1 MEAIIQTGG
10 KQLRI
15 TPGDIVEV
23 EKLDAAEGDVVTL
36 DQVIYAKDGDTIV
49 VGKPV
54 VENAAVKAKVLA
66 QGRGKKVIVFK
77 LKRRKNYRR
86 KNGHRQSF
94 TRLKIEEITLQ

>member
-15 TPGDIVEV
+15 SPGDIVEV
-23 EKLDAAEGDVVTL
+23 EKLDAAEGDIITL
-36 DQVIYAKDGDTIV
+36 DQVIYAKDGDKIM
-49 VGKPV
+49 VGKPL

-66 QGRGKKVIVFK
+66 QDRGKKIIVFK
-77 LKRRKNYRR
+77 LKRRKDYRR

-94 TRLKIEEITLQ
+94 TRLKIQEITVQ